1 MKYKAM
7 KKNSAP
13 THAESFARLNEL
25 ISDIHIA
32 MLTTVTA
39 DGTLRSR
46 PMATQ
51 QIDLIDG
58 VLWFFSSSD
67 SPKNDEILH
76 QRQVNLAYM
85 SVDKQRYVSV
95 SGEAQIVR
103 DKTKTRQLWKPAA
116 KTRFP
121 DGVDDPNLVL
131 LRVEVT
137 SAEYWDSPSS
147 KMVQF
152 YGLAKLAFTGKPNKT
167 QVENVQVD
175 ITAGK
180 S

>member
-1 MKYKAM
+1 M
-7 KKNSAP
+7 KKNPTP

-32 MLTTVTA
+32 MLTTAAA
-39 DGTLRSR
+39 DGMLRSR

-67 SPKNDEILH
+67 TQKADEILH
-76 QRQVNLAYM
+76 HKQVNLSYM

-95 SGEAQIVR
+95 SGEAHIVR
-103 DKTKTRQLWKPAA
+103 DKAKTRQLWKPAA
-116 KTRFP
+116 KIWFP
-121 DGVDDPNLVL
+121 EGVDDPNLVL
-131 LRVEVT
+131 LRVDVT
-137 SAEYWDSPSS
+137 SAEYWDYSSS

-152 YGLAKLAFTGKPNKT
+152 YGIAKLAVTGKPGKV
-167 QVENVQVD
+167 QGENVRVD
-175 ITAGK
+175 IVTGK
-180 S
+180 P